1 MEALEKVAAV
11 YKEQGKYEEA
21 LGLYQKAI
29 ATDSRLCIDLDK
41 TKVSQPRTVGVLML
55 QQSCNRSAT
64 ATDVQIIECVHAT
77 VILIISFNN
86 YN

>member
-41 TKVSQPRTVGVLML
+41 TKVSQPGTV
-55 QQSCNRSAT
+55 
-64 ATDVQIIECVHAT
+64 T
-77 VILIISFNN
+77 VILNISFHN

>member
-41 TKVSQPRTVGVLML
+41 TKVSQPGTV
-55 QQSCNRSAT
+55 
-64 ATDVQIIECVHAT
+64 T
-77 VILIISFNN
+77 VILNISFNS